1 MTDLGSNLEVT
12 KVTKGISTP
21 PSKPVSAPETVRI
34 ILEENDN
41 IPPTGQF
48 FGLNGK
54 TWILKT
60 GVEVEVP
67 RGIID
72 ILDNAVETRPIIDP
86 STKRP
91 VGYTDR
97 RRYSYRRV

>member
-12 KVTKGISTP
+12 KVTKGISQP
-21 PSKPVSAPETVRI
+21 PKEVSSPKTVRI

-41 IPPTGQF
+41 IPPTVQF
-48 FGLNGK
+48 FGLNGRGY
-54 TWILKT
+54 ILRA
-60 GVEVEVP
+60 GVEVDVP
-67 RGIID
+67 LGIID

-86 STKRP
+86 NSRRP